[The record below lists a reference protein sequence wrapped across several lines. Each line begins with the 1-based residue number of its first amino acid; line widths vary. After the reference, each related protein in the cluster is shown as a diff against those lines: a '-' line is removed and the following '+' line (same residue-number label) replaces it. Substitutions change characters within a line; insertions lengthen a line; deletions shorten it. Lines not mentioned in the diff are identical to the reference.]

1 MCVYFADHETAMSAV
16 RNLNGTDVKGRPL
29 RIDLADSDPFL
40 EGKTTNRGEL
50 DDTSGQ
56 SKPRDSGGIGTVPPG
71 VPVPPG
77 STALDVISNVI
88 ATMQPQQLMD
98 IMGHMKNFVHNSPEQ
113 ARNLLQSQPQLSYA
127 LFQAMLM
134 NQIVDPSVLQ
144 VSLLDYGVP
153 CFINVAPTC
162 SECWPQRHLK
172 HHDLPHRLPP
182 LPRCLQLPLH

>member
-1 MCVYFADHETAMSAV
+1 MVSFILLVGLVPCTLMRIHFADHETAMSAV

-50 DDTSGQ
+50 DEGSGPN
-56 SKPRDSGGIGTVPPG
+56 KTRDSGAIPPG

-113 ARNLLQSQPQLSYA
+113 ARHLLQTQPQLSYA

-144 VSLLDYGVP
+144 VSLL
-153 CFINVAPTC
+153 
-162 SECWPQRHLK
+162 
-172 HHDLPHRLPP
+172 PHYTAYTV
-182 LPRCLQLPLH
+182 H